1 MSFISLMLIILQFGS
16 SKTSPQLPD
25 IKLSE
30 KKLQDSDNAN
40 SNLFSG
46 AVFSSEPRTV
56 LESDFSPRY
65 TPSPLE
71 GSSFLKTSGTTSPIP
86 MNYAGFHHS
95 RRASGA
101 FRFAQQ
107 APTAI
112 C

>member
-1 MSFISLMLIILQFGS
+1 MLMILQFGS

-25 IKLSE
+25 IEPSE
-30 KKLQDSDNAN
+30 KKLQDSN

-71 GSSFLKTSGTTSPIP
+71 GSSASSLLKTSGTTSPIP

-101 FRFAQQ
+101 FRFGAQQ

>member
-1 MSFISLMLIILQFGS
+1 MLIILQFES
-16 SKTSPQLPD
+16 SKTSPQLPGVEP
-25 IKLSE
+25 S
-30 KKLQDSDNAN
+30 KKKFDSDNAN

-46 AVFSSEPRTV
+46 AVFSSEPRTI

-71 GSSFLKTSGTTSPIP
+71 GSSLLKTSGTTSPIP